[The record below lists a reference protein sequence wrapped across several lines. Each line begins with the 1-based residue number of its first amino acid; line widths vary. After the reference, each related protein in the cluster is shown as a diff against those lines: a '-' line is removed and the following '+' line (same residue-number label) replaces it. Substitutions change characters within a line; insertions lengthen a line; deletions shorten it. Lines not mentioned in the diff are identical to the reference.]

1 MRKSLH
7 LYSLVVLKGL
17 SEFFFKKKLKHW
29 LITCCCWLLWNVVN
43 HPLYVTMPSSH
54 NYPFVMSCCSFELY
68 LETKYQGPKLLVCC
82 LFICKIKF
90 PFTPES
96 IFFVFP

>member
-1 MRKSLH
+1 
-7 LYSLVVLKGL
+7 
-17 SEFFFKKKLKHW
+17 
-29 LITCCCWLLWNVVN
+29 
-43 HPLYVTMPSSH
+43 MPSSH